1 MNEHFT
7 RNYLK
12 EEEFLD
18 EFYDLAGKAAA
29 LLKGEWSPNESCDD
43 ATRTSQRH
51 FLSTNA
57 LPNLI
62 FDSAALY
69 SDGKVLSSVKIVLKS
84 SGRVV
89 VVAVKRSG
97 DDFVAEKALDRT
109 EGERLD

>member
-12 EEEFLD
+12 EEDFLD

-29 LLKGEWSPNESCDD
+29 LLNDEWCPNESCDD
-43 ATRTSQRH
+43 ATRQSQRYL
-51 FLSTNA
+51 LSTDD

-69 SDGKVLSSVKIVLKS
+69 SDINGLSSVKIVLKS
-84 SGRVV
+84 SRRVV
-89 VVAVKRSG
+89 VVAVKRTG
-97 DDFVAEKALDRT
+97 GEFVAEKISDRT
-109 EGERLD
+109 EGEKG

>member
-1 MNEHFT
+1 MDEHFT

-29 LLKGEWSPNESCDD
+29 LLNGQWCPNESCDD
-43 ATRTSQRH
+43 ATRQSQRY
-51 FLSTNA
+51 FLSTDD

-69 SDGKVLSSVKIVLKS
+69 SDINGLSSVKIVLKS
-84 SGRVV
+84 SRRVV
-89 VVAVKRSG
+89 VVAVKRAG
-97 DDFVAEKALDRT
+97 DEFVAEKISDRT
-109 EGERLD
+109 EGEKG